1 MNTIASFRERLG
13 DPQRFLVLYGTTPPR
28 ADAPPERSAELAG
41 RLAQS
46 LGDLPLDGVV
56 VYDVQ
61 DESGR
66 TSAPRPF
73 PFFPAGDPRAHAC
86 RLQAL
91 TGLPAISYKCVTAFD
106 EDGWL
111 AWLTETLQ
119 HYQLA
124 ALSLV
129 GAAMPTPPPS
139 ALAVDRALQMAKRLP
154 GAPPLGGV
162 VIAERHSPAYD
173 ESLRL
178 LHKAAAGC
186 DYFIS
191 QIVYQSEPTIRLLN
205 DYLAACA
212 REGTAPKRIVLTFA
226 PCGCP
231 KTAQFLRWLGVAI
244 TPETERAI
252 LADPAPFQR
261 SIQIC
266 CDHLRAILEQEAA
279 RRLPLG
285 INVESVSNH
294 PDELAASIELLAAL
308 REVEQRY
315 RAV

>member
-1 MNTIASFRERLG
+1 MDTIASFHDRLG
-13 DPQRFLVLYGTTPPR
+13 DPRRFLVLYGTTPPR

-41 RLAQS
+41 RLARS
-46 LGDLPLDGVV
+46 LADLPLDGVV

-66 TSAPRPF
+66 TSEPRPF

-106 EDGWL
+106 EGGWL
-111 AWLTETLQ
+111 AWLDETVR
-119 HYQLA
+119 HYQVA

-129 GAAMPTPPPS
+129 GAATPTPPPC
-139 ALAVDRALQMAKRLP
+139 ALAVDRALHLAKRLP

-178 LHKAAAGC
+178 LHKAAGC

-212 REGTAPKRIVLTFA
+212 REGAAPKRIVLTFA
-226 PCGCP
+226 PCGRP
-231 KTAQFLRWLGVAI
+231 KTAEFLRWLGVAI

-252 LADPAPFQR
+252 LADPAPFRR

-266 CDHLRAILEQEAA
+266 CDHLRAILEQEVA

-294 PDELAASIELLAAL
+294 PDEMAASLELLAAL
-308 REVEQRY
+308 REVERRY

>member
-1 MNTIASFRERLG
+1 MGTSTSFRERLC

-41 RLAQS
+41 RLAGHLADQV
-46 LGDLPLDGVV
+46 LDGVV

-66 TSAPRPF
+66 TTEPRPF
-73 PFFPAGDPRAHAC
+73 PFFPAGDPRAYAC
-86 RLQAL
+86 QLQAL
-91 TGLPAISYKCVTAFD
+91 TGLPAISYKCVTPFD
-106 EDGWL
+106 ESGWL
-111 AWLTETLQ
+111 AWLDETVKG
-119 HYQLA
+119 YRVA
-124 ALSLV
+124 GLSLV
-129 GAAMPTPPPS
+129 GAATPTPPPD
-139 ALAVDRALQMAKRLP
+139 ALAVDRALQLARELP

-173 ESLRL
+173 ESQRL

-212 REGTAPKRIVLTFA
+212 REGAAPKRIVLTFA
-226 PCGCP
+226 PCGRP
-231 KTAQFLRWLGVAI
+231 KTAEFLRWLGVAI
-244 TPETERAI
+244 APETERAI
-252 LADPAPFQR
+252 LADPAPFRR

-266 CDHLRAILEQEAA
+266 CDHLRAILEQDAA
-279 RRLPLG
+279 HHLPLG
-285 INVESVSNH
+285 INVESVSSH
-294 PDELAASIELLAAL
+294 PDEVAASLELLGAL
-308 REVEQRY
+308 REVGYASHLR
-315 RAV
+315 